1 MTISRPVFE
10 PTRLNLYTVLLG
22 MVCARA
28 RGGSVRFTLS
38 GAAFRHLQIIS
49 VLSFEP
55 RKQAW
60 AEQLGKS
67 YATDPDET
75 LLTKP
80 NTATETPLLSVAECG
95 VREEKEYQSEGIQQ
109 VCKSDHFRQRTRN
122 PCCTSRARRHRLCE
136 MSNIRVMH
144 HHRRRPSCACG
155 KKKVI
160 R

>member
-1 MTISRPVFE
+1 MTISRPVFG
-10 PTRLNLYTVLLG
+10 PTRLNLYTVLIG
-22 MVCARA
+22 MAGARA
-28 RGGSVRFTLS
+28 GGGAVSLSVSFTSS

-80 NTATETPLLSVAECG
+80 NTATETLLLSVAECG
-95 VREEKEYQSEGIQQ
+95 VREEKEY
-109 VCKSDHFRQRTRN
+109 
-122 PCCTSRARRHRLCE
+122 
-136 MSNIRVMH
+136 
-144 HHRRRPSCACG
+144 
-155 KKKVI
+155 
-160 R
+160 